1 MMASIVPP
9 IQMKG
14 DKDMLP
20 IRKILCPTDF
30 SEPAYKGVEA
40 GAELAEKLSARLI
53 LAHVVTPPLLPVGAH
68 PAAGVAGEGQRTPLL
83 LDERQ
88 AQARAEM
95 QELLDKR
102 IPDHLESATHILF
115 GRPADEIVRLAEE
128 EDVDLIVIA
137 THGQTGWG
145 RIFFGSVAEKVVRLA
160 ECPVLTVK
168 RPKIDSPDSG
178 GGQT

>member
-1 MMASIVPP
+1 MMASIVSHL
-9 IQMKG
+9 QMKG
-14 DKDMLP
+14 DNDMFS

-30 SEPAYKGVEA
+30 SEPAHKGVEA
-40 GAELAEKLSARLI
+40 GVKLAEKFSARLI
-53 LAHVVTPPLLPVGAH
+53 LAHVVTPPVLPVGAH
-68 PAAGVAGEGQRTPLL
+68 PAAGGAAGGQRIPLL

-88 AQARAEM
+88 AQARADL
-95 QELLDKR
+95 QELLGKR
-102 IPDHLESATHILF
+102 IPGHLASASRILF

-160 ECPVLTVK
+160 DCPVLTVK
-168 RPKIDSPDSG
+168 RPKTEPPERSEAR
-178 GGQT
+178 T